1 MSAAADSASPSPAAS
16 PSPTPSGSPPGV
28 VSAPSPSAAPASSPS
43 ALTSSS
49 PRALTSPS
57 PGTSSQAKN
66 QTLQNKD
73 AQGQLIGDLTSAES
87 HALMLERSLE
97 QSQLNLVALGQQVL
111 DAQRQVVRLDSRIA
125 DVSEKQA
132 QTANRLEVDRA
143 ALRDIVRRVYKQND
157 NMFLEVLRAGGFQ
170 SFLEGIGY
178 SDAVIDRE
186 IAMVKAVQGDVATL
200 EHAQT
205 TLQQSRSEKKDLLGQ
220 LQQLQAAVAS
230 QVTVEQGLQV
240 QLQST
245 IDAALSALD
254 AMQSDTPT
262 AAAERAKLIKLK
274 TDAVLRQIEQ
284 TVWAQDTLLGT
295 LKLPPED
302 PLLLSTGRLLWP
314 IPHATISQAFGP
326 TPYLFEPSFAG
337 FAHFHTGL
345 DLAVPLGTPV
355 FAAADG
361 AVVFARGMA
370 DSTGN
375 LIGYGNYILIQHDAN
390 LRTLYGHLMTI
401 GVKEGDIVKRGQL
414 IGLVGSTGNSTGPHT
429 HFEVRLEES
438 PIDPMNLLSMTDPSA
453 PALDPMLIAT
463 H

>member
-1 MSAAADSASPSPAAS
+1 M
-16 PSPTPSGSPPGV
+16 
-28 VSAPSPSAAPASSPS
+28 
-43 ALTSSS
+43 
-49 PRALTSPS
+49 
-57 PGTSSQAKN
+57 
-66 QTLQNKD
+66 
-73 AQGQLIGDLTSAES
+73 
-87 HALMLERSLE
+87 
-97 QSQLNLVALGQQVL
+97 
-111 DAQRQVVRLDSRIA
+111 
-125 DVSEKQA
+125 
-132 QTANRLEVDRA
+132 
-143 ALRDIVRRVYKQND
+143 
-157 NMFLEVLRAGGFQ
+157 
-170 SFLEGIGY
+170 
-178 SDAVIDRE
+178 DRE
-186 IAMVKAVQGDVATL
+186 IAMVKTVQGDMAAL

-205 TLQQSRSEKKDLLGQ
+205 TLQQSRSEKKDLLSQ
-220 LQQLQAAVAS
+220 LQQLQVAVAT

-254 AMQSDTPT
+254 AMQSDTPA
-262 AAAERAKLIKLK
+262 AAAERARLIKLK

-284 TVWAQDTLLGT
+284 TVWAQDTLLGSF
-295 LKLPPED
+295 KLPPED
-302 PLLLSTGRLLWP
+302 PLLVSTGRLLWP
-314 IPHATISQAFGP
+314 IPHAMISQGFGP

-361 AVVFARGMA
+361 AVALARPMT

-375 LIGYGNYILIQHDAN
+375 VIGYGNYIVIQHDAN

-401 GVKEGDIVKRGQL
+401 GVKEGDLVKRGQL

-429 HFEVRLEES
+429 HFEVRLELS

-453 PALDPMLIAT
+453 PALDPMLVAT